1 MIDLHTHL
9 LPGIDDGVKS
19 LDEAVKIIKSG
30 VSMGVTAICLTP
42 HLLSNFRGCNPGAI
56 METYSMLQ
64 NKIIQEEIDVHLYL
78 GSEIDL
84 RDDLNPL
91 REFSF
96 FFINQTKKYL
106 LLELPLGEIPAFT
119 EKIIFSLIVENL
131 YPILA
136 HPERSLTKDKDFE
149 RIEKMARSGALI
161 QLNAGS
167 ITGDFGKKVQ
177 KVSEKLLEKDIVD
190 FVASDT
196 HNLNSRPIIV
206 MAEAFRI
213 IERLLGEQKAMK
225 LFKENPQ
232 KVLQAENIQRKI
244 PLKYS

>member
-1 MIDLHTHL
+1 
-9 LPGIDDGVKS
+9 
-19 LDEAVKIIKSG
+19 
-30 VSMGVTAICLTP
+30 
-42 HLLSNFRGCNPGAI
+42 
-56 METYSMLQ
+56 MLQ

-149 RIEKMARSGALI
+149 RIEKMTRSGALI